1 MAVFDRS
8 SRPIRQLKV
17 FDKRIVNWVKLEKIY
32 CDLWFLMFHFIL
44 SIAAHTSVRLLLVFI
59 LFLGF
64 MVLPAQAES
73 LTDRLNAYPDWHSKP
88 ELNPNFE
95 EVAYPGWMSGTWIC
109 ESTLIDMVA
118 PVPKVTTPGFEG
130 NRKYLNEPVRFDVRF
145 GPTKT
150 KAKRKFGIPTIMNFS
165 SSQEKVVVDRVF
177 NGLSIARAYLGD
189 GVVQSVKINPN
200 LPNEQLTTLKD
211 GLQLVSVT
219 TGHQSERPA
228 PNLFLTSEF
237 FQQIFRSSDQPFL
250 NQVETT
256 TKYSYLP
263 TSDLISANSNA
274 NSNIEVDSV
283 EADRNETPTIVAD
296 QYTAI
301 YLSPQ
306 DPNYFEAIGAPVAL
320 YRYRLKLTP
329 AKPSI

>member
-1 MAVFDRS
+1 MFN
-8 SRPIRQLKV
+8 
-17 FDKRIVNWVKLEKIY
+17 FIV
-32 CDLWFLMFHFIL
+32 
-44 SIAAHTSVRLLLVFI
+44 SIAAHGSLRLLLVCV

-64 MVLPAQAES
+64 MVLPAQAAS

-88 ELNPNFE
+88 ELNSNFE
-95 EVAYPGWMSGTWIC
+95 EVAYPSWMSGTWIC

-118 PVPKVTTPGFEG
+118 PVPNVTTPGFEG
-130 NRKYLNEPVRFDVRF
+130 NRKYLNQPVRFDVRF
-145 GPTKT
+145 GPTKI
-150 KAKRKFGIPTIMNFS
+150 KAQRKFGIPTVMNFS

-189 GVVQSVKINPN
+189 GAVQSVRINPN

-219 TGHQSERPA
+219 TGHQSERPT

-256 TKYSYLP
+256 TKYSYIPASPL
-263 TSDLISANSNA
+263 TSPNLDANSNA
-274 NSNIEVDSV
+274 EVDLV
-283 EADRNETPTIVAD
+283 KADRNEIPTIVAD

-306 DPNYFEAIGAPVAL
+306 DPNYFEAIGTPVAL
-320 YRYRLKLTP
+320 YRYQLKLTP
-329 AKPSI
+329 AKSSI

>member
-1 MAVFDRS
+1 
-8 SRPIRQLKV
+8 
-17 FDKRIVNWVKLEKIY
+17 
-32 CDLWFLMFHFIL
+32 MFNFIF
-44 SIAAHTSVRLLLVFI
+44 SIAVPAALRILLVSV
-59 LFLGF
+59 LFLSLAF
-64 MVLPAQAES
+64 PAQAAS

-95 EVAYPGWMSGTWIC
+95 EVAYPEWMSGTWSC

-118 PVPKVTTPGFEG
+118 PVAKVTTPGFEG
-130 NRKYLNEPVRFDVRF
+130 NRKYLNEPVQFDVRF
-145 GPTKT
+145 GATKT
-150 KAKRKFGIPTIMNFS
+150 KATRKFGIPTIMNFS
-165 SSQEKVVVDRVF
+165 SSSQEKVVVDRVF
-177 NGLSIARAYLGD
+177 NALSIARAYLGD
-189 GVVQSVKINPN
+189 GVVESVKINPN

-211 GLQLVSVT
+211 GLQLLSVT

-256 TKYSYLP
+256 TQYSYLP
-263 TSDLISANSNA
+263 ASDLTSANSNA
-274 NSNIEVDSV
+274 NLNLDTDRV
-283 EADRNETPTIVAD
+283 ETDRNKISTIVAD

-306 DPNYFEAIGAPVAL
+306 DPNYFDAIGTPVAL

-329 AKPSI
+329 TKS

>member
-1 MAVFDRS
+1 
-8 SRPIRQLKV
+8 
-17 FDKRIVNWVKLEKIY
+17 
-32 CDLWFLMFHFIL
+32 MFNFIF
-44 SIAAHTSVRLLLVFI
+44 SIAVPTTLRLLLVSV
-59 LFLGF
+59 LFLSLAF
-64 MVLPAQAES
+64 PAQAAS

-118 PVPKVTTPGFEG
+118 PLAPKVTTPGFEG
-130 NRKYLNEPVRFDVRF
+130 NRKYLNAPVRFDVRF

-189 GVVQSVKINPN
+189 GVVQSVIINPN

-219 TGHQSERPA
+219 TGHQSERPT

-263 TSDLISANSNA
+263 ASDLTSPNLNTNSNA
-274 NSNIEVDSV
+274 EVDLV
-283 EADRNETPTIVAD
+283 EADRNEMPTIVAD

-306 DPNYFEAIGAPVAL
+306 DPNYFEAIGVPVAL
-320 YRYRLKLTP
+320 YRYQLKLTP
-329 AKPSI
+329 TKS

>member
-1 MAVFDRS
+1 MFN
-8 SRPIRQLKV
+8 
-17 FDKRIVNWVKLEKIY
+17 FIV
-32 CDLWFLMFHFIL
+32 
-44 SIAAHTSVRLLLVFI
+44 SIAAHVSLRFLLVFV

-64 MVLPAQAES
+64 MVLPAEAAS

-88 ELNPNFE
+88 ELNSNFE
-95 EVAYPGWMSGTWIC
+95 EVAYPEWMSGTWIC

-118 PVPKVTTPGFEG
+118 PVPSVTTPGFEG

-145 GPTKT
+145 GPTKIKPKLT
-150 KAKRKFGIPTIMNFS
+150 LGIPTIMNFS
-165 SSQEKVVVDRVF
+165 SPQEKVVVDRVF

-189 GVVQSVKINPN
+189 GVVESVKINPN
-200 LPNEQLTTLKD
+200 SPNEQLTTLKD
-211 GLQLVSVT
+211 GLQLLSIT

-263 TSDLISANSNA
+263 ASQLTLTSPNLGANSNA
-274 NSNIEVDSV
+274 EVDLV
-283 EADRNETPTIVAD
+283 KADRNEIPTIVAD

-306 DPNYFEAIGAPVAL
+306 DPNYFEAIGVPVAL
-320 YRYRLKLTP
+320 YRYQLKLTP
-329 AKPSI
+329 TKS